1 MVIGDS
7 DKNIQPIPIFI
18 ISAILQ
24 RDDPPKLAYKPT
36 TSSLLETI
44 TQVISSIN
52 DVVSGFVKVHNKMYE
67 IYKTKRSEILV
78 KMEKEKNPNRKVFE
92 EEELKFLEPNNYYKI
107 SDDTDIQKYS
117 QKILNNLH
125 KVCN

>member
-1 MVIGDS
+1 MVIGDQ

-44 TQVISSIN
+44 TEVISSIN
-52 DVVSGFVKVHNKMYE
+52 DVVSGFVKVHNKMFDLYKVKRTE
-67 IYKTKRSEILV
+67 I
-78 KMEKEKNPNRKVFE
+78 
-92 EEELKFLEPNNYYKI
+92 
-107 SDDTDIQKYS
+107 IQKM
-117 QKILNNLH
+117 
-125 KVCN
+125 

>member
-1 MVIGDS
+1 
-7 DKNIQPIPIFI
+7 
-18 ISAILQ
+18 
-24 RDDPPKLAYKPT
+24 
-36 TSSLLETI
+36 
-44 TQVISSIN
+44 
-52 DVVSGFVKVHNKMYE
+52 
-67 IYKTKRSEILV
+67 LV
-78 KMEKEKNPNRKVFE
+78 RMEKEKNPGRKVFE